1 MSIENFIL
9 GKILGKGSYGSVRL
23 VERKEDHQIYAMKSV
38 VINNLK
44 EKEKQNSFN
53 EVRLL
58 ASLKHENIIDYK
70 ESFFDEID
78 KTLNIVMEYADDG
91 DLRTKIS
98 QTLKDHMSFEEL
110 TIWNVLIQTL
120 KGLKYLH
127 ENNIIHRD
135 LKSANIFLTKS
146 GLIKIGDLNV
156 STIAKK
162 GVANTQTG
170 TPYYA
175 SPEIWNDKPYNSKCD
190 IWSLGCI
197 IYEMASL
204 HVPFRGTSLHQLYC
218 RIMKGNYLQIPL
230 RYSNELKYIIKLIL
244 NVDSQKRPS
253 AEELL
258 KNDIIIKKMK
268 ELGIN
273 KKNENEK
280 AMLIKTIKIPINISQ
295 INQQLPQKRYELKQR
310 KNKEE
315 MFNNDEYEYSKNNF
329 YKLSNQEQNKI
340 IKESMQRHEE
350 LHNENISNNNEAN
363 IINNHNININ
373 DIIFTTND
381 TDIINN
387 NEPNKQNENEII
399 EQILETENKYIEP
412 NKNNN
417 DDLKNFI
424 INQNIENNIK
434 RQEKLKK
441 PYKDTGY
448 HFFIGNHD
456 NIKSIKN
463 NNNNNNNINL
473 FLVNKKQERQN
484 EPKQRKNTGPSY
496 KKPST
501 DNKKLPNIR
510 PRSTK
515 NYIEKNK
522 IKELKPIN
530 NKYHN
535 EREGKNEVKS
545 MKMIDMNQK
554 YNHNHNHNHNN
565 KDNRRNKCISANKRI
580 NKNISNV
587 DREIICDSR
596 KKIEK
601 INRNKST
608 DKNSKNNK
616 DIMKRINKNQININ
630 HKKNN
635 SKPKQRPLSMK
646 NYNEMSK
653 EQKFP
658 NINGSPGNIAKNK
671 INYKI
676 YYNQRFK
683 SDNEKKINKNNKP
696 MENKHRIIY
705 ERIEIIKKG
714 KKNKYIKGNTQVKY
728 IDIGNHYD
736 KYKNLK
742 NNNYNLRAKNNYQ
755 IFGCEKGRA
764 KFIVP
769 NEMMN

>member
-1 MSIENFIL
+1 MSMENFIL

-58 ASLKHENIIDYK
+58 ASLKHQNIIDYK
-70 ESFFDEID
+70 ESFFDEIE

-98 QTLKDHMSFEEL
+98 QTLKDHLSFEEV

-120 KGLKYLH
+120 EGLKYLH

-146 GLIKIGDLNV
+146 GLVKIGDLNV

-197 IYEMASL
+197 IYEMAAL

-218 RIMKGNYLQIPL
+218 RVMKGTYLQIPS
-230 RYSNELKYIIKLIL
+230 RYSNELKNIIKLFL
-244 NVDSQKRPS
+244 VVDSRKRPS

-258 KNDIIIKKMK
+258 KNEIIIKKMK

-273 KKNENEK
+273 KKNKNEK

-329 YKLSNQEQNKI
+329 YKLSVQEQAKI
-340 IKESMQRHEE
+340 IKESMHIQNYDE
-350 LHNENISNNNEAN
+350 LYSYNGYK
-363 IINNHNININ
+363 INNSKEEKINHPNNHNINNININ

-387 NEPNKQNENEII
+387 IETNKQNENIDI
-399 EQILETENKYIEP
+399 
-412 NKNNN
+412 NNN
-417 DDLKNFI
+417 NNNNEFKNYI
-424 INQNIENNIK
+424 INKNIENSLK
-434 RQEKLKK
+434 RKDKLKK

-448 HFFIGNHD
+448 HFFIGNND
-456 NIKSIKN
+456 NLKN
-463 NNNNNNNINL
+463 NNNYNNNNINL
-473 FLVNKKQERQN
+473 FLVNKKQEKQN
-484 EPKQRKNTGPSY
+484 EANQQKSIGQTCKLAPTN
-496 KKPST
+496 
-501 DNKKLPNIR
+501 NKKLPNIR
-510 PRSTK
+510 PKSTK
-515 NYIEKNK
+515 NFIEKDKKKKGITSNK
-522 IKELKPIN
+522 KICV
-530 NKYHN
+530 N
-535 EREGKNEVKS
+535 ERKSKNDIKS
-545 MKMIDMNQK
+545 TKKNQCLNK
-554 YNHNHNHNHNN
+554 NNSN
-565 KDNRRNKCISANKRI
+565 KDSRKNKCISANKRI
-580 NKNISNV
+580 NITEKNN
-587 DREIICDSR
+587 
-596 KKIEK
+596 
-601 INRNKST
+601 N
-608 DKNSKNNK
+608 NNK
-616 DIMKRINKNQININ
+616 DIIKRINNSKNQNQHYSKN
-630 HKKNN
+630 KK
-635 SKPKQRPLSMK
+635 SPTKVRQRPVSMNHYSEIK
-646 NYNEMSK
+646 K
-653 EQKFP
+653 EQRFP
-658 NINGSPGNIAKNK
+658 NINRNSSANNNINNNNMDNNK
-671 INYKI
+671 KMNYKL

-683 SDNEKKINKNNKP
+683 KDNEKKTNNNKDDNKP
-696 MENKHRIIY
+696 LENKHKIIY
-705 ERIEIIKKG
+705 ERIEIIKNG
-714 KKNKYIKGNTQVKY
+714 KKNKYSRGNAQVKY
-728 IDIGNHYD
+728 IDMGNHYD
-736 KYKNLK
+736 KYKYLK